1 MRGEDGAGSAVS
13 TGHSSD
19 AFKIAAPTMGLQL
32 PGAGGAVG
40 GCTERRVPALATDR
54 TSALLS
60 WVFFL
65 WCFFFW
71 VFGFFVFNY
80 CSRVSQRLDGIVR
93 LKHDVEV
100 I

>member
-32 PGAGGAVG
+32 PGAGDAAGA
-40 GCTERRVPALATDR
+40 CTERRVPALATDR

-65 WCFFFW
+65 WCFSWF
-71 VFGFFVFNY
+71 FGFSVFNY
-80 CSRVSQRLDGIVR
+80 CSRVGQRLDGIMR

>member
-32 PGAGGAVG
+32 PGAGGAAG
-40 GCTERRVPALATDR
+40 GCTQRRVPALATDR

-60 WVFFL
+60 FVVVFFG
-65 WCFFFW
+65 F
-71 VFGFFVFNY
+71 FGFFVFNY
-80 CSRVSQRLDGIVR
+80 CSRVGQRLDGIVR